1 MCMGPRTKF
10 TYSIFHLQSSPL
22 TTTSKTMPNCNS
34 FLPSSSSSPLGHQ
47 LVFFFIALEMGQ
59 FCINLDVDIMGLV
72 LALVIA
78 IALMLT
84 CVNQPPRPRP
94 RPAMVV
100 THRIAW

>member
-1 MCMGPRTKF
+1 MRTGPRTKF
-10 TYSIFHLQSSPL
+10 TYSIFSLHHLPPL
-22 TTTSKTMPNCNS
+22 ARRCQTVIPS
-34 FLPSSSSSPLGHQ
+34 FFPPPPSSSSPLGHQ

-59 FCINLDVDIMGLV
+59 FCIDLDVDFMGLV

-94 RPAMVV
+94 AMVV